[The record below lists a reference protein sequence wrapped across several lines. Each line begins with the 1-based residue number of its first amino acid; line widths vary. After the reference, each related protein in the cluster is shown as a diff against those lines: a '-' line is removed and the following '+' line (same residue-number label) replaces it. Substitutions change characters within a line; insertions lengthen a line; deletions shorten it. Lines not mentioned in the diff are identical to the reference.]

1 MSRSIL
7 SNSGRSIVEKKLEAL
22 QRGCDKTMH
31 ADVNAPRNLRARRT
45 RTFRASNG
53 ANAVRGYATKA
64 CVLRTLVHDF
74 MRQCAEREKV
84 GRRGTSRD
92 PRPTNPYFKQFA
104 GEELALVISSGHD
117 DMPAAAACASKP

>member
-22 QRGCDKTMH
+22 QQGCDKTMH

-45 RTFRASNG
+45 RTFRDAKGAS
-53 ANAVRGYATKA
+53 AARGYVTKA

-92 PRPTNPYFKQFA
+92 PRPTNPYFRQFA
-104 GEELALVISSGHD
+104 GEILALVISSGNENAP
-117 DMPAAAACASKP
+117 PAVACASGP

>member
-1 MSRSIL
+1 
-7 SNSGRSIVEKKLEAL
+7 
-22 QRGCDKTMH
+22 MH

-45 RTFRASNG
+45 RTFRDANG
-53 ANAVRGYATKA
+53 ASAARGYVTKA

-74 MRQCAEREKV
+74 MRQCAEIEKV